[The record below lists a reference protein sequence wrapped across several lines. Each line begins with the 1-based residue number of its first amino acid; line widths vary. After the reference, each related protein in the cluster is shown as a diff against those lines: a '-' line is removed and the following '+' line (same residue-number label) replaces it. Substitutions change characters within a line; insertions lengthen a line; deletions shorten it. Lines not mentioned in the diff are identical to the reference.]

1 MVHPHPAYNPDVK
14 SVCFKNLSTFGQ
26 QFEVFHLAGHVTAR
40 CTPGL
45 PKAVLFK
52 GVRGADGLDQICG
65 DLMLDDTTQAH
76 VHMAVFTSFLGIR
89 LQTTEWCYLENRVY
103 DEYGPF
109 KGGWMR
115 VEPRLLDQCNLIRLS
130 VVDFKRLLPSRPDIH
145 PISNDLVITSR
156 GSLTLRYTWSAAHWT
171 AETEREMLRVCNEIA
186 DAIVNAT
193 S

>member
-1 MVHPHPAYNPDVK
+1 
-14 SVCFKNLSTFGQ
+14 
-26 QFEVFHLAGHVTAR
+26 
-40 CTPGL
+40 
-45 PKAVLFK
+45 
-52 GVRGADGLDQICG
+52 
-65 DLMLDDTTQAH
+65 MLDDTTQAH

-130 VVDFKRLLPSRPDIH
+130 VVDFKRLLPSRPDLH

-171 AETEREMLRVCNEIA
+171 AATEREMLRVCNEIA
-186 DAIVNAT
+186 DAIVHAT